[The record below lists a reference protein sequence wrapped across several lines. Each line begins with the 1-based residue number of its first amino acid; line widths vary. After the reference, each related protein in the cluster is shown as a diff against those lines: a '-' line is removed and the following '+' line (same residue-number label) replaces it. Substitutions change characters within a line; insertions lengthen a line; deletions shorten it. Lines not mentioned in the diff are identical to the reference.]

1 LSGEGV
7 TVTDLLLVLKEL
19 QRGFLYCPEHAKLQH
34 SAWTYYIHQRTH
46 TPVIDDIIDW
56 LREETAKEIELL
68 KQLALQYHWSGVI
81 KAQD

>member
-1 LSGEGV
+1 
-7 TVTDLLLVLKEL
+7 
-19 QRGFLYCPEHAKLQH
+19 
-34 SAWTYYIHQRTH
+34 WTYYIHQRTH